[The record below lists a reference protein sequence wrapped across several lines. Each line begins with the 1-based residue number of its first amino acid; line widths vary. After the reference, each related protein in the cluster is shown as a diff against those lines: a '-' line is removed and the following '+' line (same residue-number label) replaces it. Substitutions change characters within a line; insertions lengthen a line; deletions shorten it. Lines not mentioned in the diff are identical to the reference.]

1 MRIYIAN
8 FAMKMSHGSPL
19 LFDTVKNAL
28 EFLPQV
34 NRFDQ
39 FFPIIFIKGAW
50 KLVFAAH
57 FFHSPLYYIS

>member
-19 LFDTVKNAL
+19 LFAL

-50 KLVFAAH
+50 
-57 FFHSPLYYIS
+57 I